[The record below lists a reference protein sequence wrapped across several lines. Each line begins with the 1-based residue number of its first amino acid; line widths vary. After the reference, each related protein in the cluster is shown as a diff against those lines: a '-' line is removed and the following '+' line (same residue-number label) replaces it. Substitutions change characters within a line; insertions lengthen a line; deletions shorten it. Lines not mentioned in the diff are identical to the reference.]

1 MSNKI
6 YLGEIE
12 VANVGGGGGG
22 EGYVTDSSFN
32 EMTKVAASALLDLKG
47 LEDNIEEFDAKI
59 EGHVEAIDTQIQGLQ
74 TSKADASSVYDKDER
89 DKTDKVAAA
98 ALASLDG
105 RVTILEQGGGGG
117 GITPAQLDASL
128 KEYTYDKAYLDSSFS
143 AIDIN
148 PISEKLTDVSTRVD
162 ALEDANFIDSAQ
174 LDASLKE
181 YAYSKNYIDAS
192 VNALD
197 VSIQALDAS
206 ALAFDASIK
215 ELAENGGGGGI
226 TPQQLDASLK
236 EYTYDKTYLDA
247 SFGYFDTSIQALDA
261 SIVALDASALAFDAS
276 IKELAEGGGGGGLA
290 DTDVPFIRIENSDG
304 SKWCYV
310 PPTMSETDRTKILN
324 DVTGNGAIVNQYN
337 SIAYRSYRGIGLG
350 IGNSTGG
357 YFSFAVGT
365 NTKAD
370 GKNSV
375 AFGKSSDSGAGALAE
390 NSFVQ
395 GDSCKVN
402 S

>member
-47 LEDNIEEFDAKI
+47 LEDDIEAFDEKI
-59 EGHVEAIDTQIQGLQ
+59 EGHVEAIDTQIQNLES
-74 TSKADASSVYDKDER
+74 TKADASSVYDKDER

-128 KEYTYDKAYLDSSFS
+128 KAYTYDKAYLDASFS

-181 YAYSKNYIDAS
+181 YAYNKNYIDAS
-192 VNALD
+192 VNAMD

-215 ELAENGGGGGI
+215 ELAEGGGGGDSVFI
-226 TPQQLDASLK
+226 K
-236 EYTYDKTYLDA
+236 K
-247 SFGYFDTSIQALDA
+247 GN
-261 SIVALDASALAFDAS
+261 SIV
-276 IKELAEGGGGGGLA
+276 
-290 DTDVPFIRIENSDG
+290 SDF
-304 SKWCYV
+304 SEKYV
-310 PPTMSETDRTKILN
+310 
-324 DVTGNGAIVNQYN
+324 
-337 SIAYRSYRGIGLG
+337 
-350 IGNSTGG
+350 
-357 YFSFAVGT
+357 
-365 NTKAD
+365 
-370 GKNSV
+370 NSV
-375 AFGKSSDSGAGALAE
+375 GNYNLILTTKSSDSSNNFKGIHNTILSTVSKIDSDKASNNLLNGTSISINNSVYSQYNLLNGYNIALYGNTFVSNIINGWQINLQE
-390 NSFVQ
+390 NLYSYSSIISLYGNNIINLYGKLYGSEIF
-395 GDSCKVN
+395 GYYWSK
-402 S
+402 SPIP